1 MKAEHRH
8 ELKTNELAEWIGNLP
23 QWTKENL
30 KTIIYVT
37 VVIVVV
43 GGAYIYKKYEKDVV
57 AVQNQANFTNLL
69 FKLPG
74 AKMQTLQGQS
84 QGIDISYAFIQIADK
99 LESFAQKEKNDN
111 MAALALIKQAEALR
125 MELHYRLEAG
135 SGQETKTQIEK
146 TKEIY
151 TKALAKAADNP
162 SLTAAAQFGLGLCE
176 EELGNFDS
184 AKEIYCGIAKNDKF
198 QSTIAAAQAK
208 QRIETL
214 DGYKQKVVFKK
225 APKLIQQNIPQLGLR
240 PDASK
245 VPVPFD
251 LKTEIPELFET
262 PDGQI
267 NP

>member
-8 ELKTNELAEWIGNLP
+8 ELKTNELAEWLGNLP

-37 VVIVVV
+37 VLIVVV
-43 GGAYIYKKYEKDVV
+43 AGLYFYKKYEKDVV
-57 AVQNQANFTNLL
+57 AVENKTSFTNALIQ
-69 FKLPG
+69 LPG
-74 AKMQTLQGQS
+74 AKMQTMRSQS
-84 QGIDISYAFIQIADK
+84 QGIDTSYIFIQIADN
-99 LESFAQKEKNDN
+99 LESFAQKEKNNN
-111 MAALALIKQAEALR
+111 MVALALIKQAEALR

-135 SGQETKTQIEK
+135 SRRETATQIEK
-146 TKEIY
+146 TKAIY
-151 TKALAKAADNP
+151 TRALAKAADNS
-162 SLTAAAQFGLGLCE
+162 SLAAAAQFGLGLCE

-214 DGYKQKVVFKK
+214 DDYKQKIVFKK
-225 APKLIQQNIPQLGLR
+225 APKPMPVMPQL
-240 PDASK
+240 DTKTEMSK
-245 VPVPFD
+245 VPMPVD
-251 LKTEIPELFET
+251 LETEIPELTET

-267 NP
+267 EQ